1 MRVVKHLN
9 NKNIY
14 PFGIHALKTVLSQL
28 DEKKNIS
35 KELQLLKCYLAA
47 VFYCFYKPM
56 YYEYIVQDQLVH
68 LHRYASITI
77 SKKKG

>member
-28 DEKKNIS
+28 DEKKIFQKNCS
-35 KELQLLKCYLAA
+35 C
-47 VFYCFYKPM
+47 
-56 YYEYIVQDQLVH
+56 
-68 LHRYASITI
+68 
-77 SKKKG
+77 